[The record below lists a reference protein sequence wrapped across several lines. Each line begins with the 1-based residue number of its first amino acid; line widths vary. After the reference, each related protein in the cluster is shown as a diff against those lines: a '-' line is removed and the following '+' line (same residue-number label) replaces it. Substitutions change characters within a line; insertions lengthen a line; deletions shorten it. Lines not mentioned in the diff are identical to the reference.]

1 MVEYYVKGQTY
12 TPGTILKWKNG
23 TKVQIQQNGGHK
35 IVSTKKIISKHKNSI
50 VNDTQEG
57 GEFMITKIINHV
69 KGTKYAPGTFV
80 KLSNDMVALVQQ
92 NGGYKF
98 LYNARTRARK
108 SKRKQFRRLQDK
120 QNKKQTQTAII
131 SGGSQSENEIL
142 REERRMRRRR
152 RKAIRMGEKAL
163 LAAKGGAEAAE
174 AEAAEADSAASEA
187 ATSEAEAEAAAAE
200 AEAEASEAAASEAEA
215 AALSEKTT
223 KNGSATKSALLN
235 ASALGHEDS
244 HEEFEAILS
253 VMEEQ
258 LDETNS
264 DRAADQ
270 IVVEAAVAA
279 AAESTKQQSKILD
292 KLKGVNVNLD
302 VARADLNLSAEKTD
316 TVLNDINDTTTEIL
330 KKMGPLVEQVKENT
344 ISIKDLGD
352 MFGSRTSPG
361 APAEEA
367 AAPAQEAVAAP
378 TEAALPAAELS
389 AAELPLEEAGGEG
402 ASETDAAP
410 VSTVELEEDAGA
422 ETAET
427 GAETAETG
435 GEGAETAV
443 RDAAAEPGAPEP
455 ESTADTDAAAPVSQ
469 SASSAEPIA
478 PATGELATQPN
489 PGAAAASEE
498 GGNGTDGMGGGYL
511 SGGAIQSKKQI
522 YNLFR
527 TPHKIKDNG
536 ELEVIN
542 KHTHKMKHLKPML
555 FFKTS
560 KNTIQLGFIMVELLK
575 CEVNTDLSEYLL
587 IKPLTLNIDNV
598 DPPIKACNK
607 KCTVDNTKQLQKYI
621 RDVFNKKQF
630 KQIFDDPNKNL
641 LIMYILDHKTNIEL
655 QLVILNSQTNT
666 LTTFDE
672 YMECS
677 SHAKADSS
685 LLKDSIIS
693 KWFGK

>member
-120 QNKKQTQTAII
+120 QKKKHTQTAII
-131 SGGSQSENEIL
+131 SGG
-142 REERRMRRRR
+142 
-152 RKAIRMGEKAL
+152 
-163 LAAKGGAEAAE
+163 AKMAAEAAE
-174 AEAAEADSAASEA
+174 SEEAKAAATEATEATEEAEAAATAAEAAATAAEAAATAAEA
-187 ATSEAEAEAAAAE
+187 ATATAATEEAEAAAA
-200 AEAEASEAAASEAEA
+200 A
-215 AALSEKTT
+215 
-223 KNGSATKSALLN
+223 KST
-235 ASALGHEDS
+235 
-244 HEEFEAILS
+244 
-253 VMEEQ
+253 EQ
-258 LDETNS
+258 QTN
-264 DRAADQ
+264 
-270 IVVEAAVAA
+270 
-279 AAESTKQQSKILD
+279 ILD
-292 KLKGVNVNLD
+292 KLKEVNVNLNT
-302 VARADLNLSAEKTD
+302 AKADLTLSAEKTD
-316 TVLNDINDTTTEIL
+316 KVLNNINNTANKIL
-330 KKMGPLVEQVKENT
+330 TKMGPLVAQVEKNKT
-344 ISIKDLGD
+344 SISELGD
-352 MFGSRTSPG
+352 MSKSRTSPG
-361 APAEEA
+361 A
-367 AAPAQEAVAAP
+367 
-378 TEAALPAAELS
+378 
-389 AAELPLEEAGGEG
+389 ELPEGEAKVKEEAGGNATPKKAELPIGEEG
-402 ASETDAAP
+402 AQPEELLIEEKVEEEETEETEEEEEAGGDGAPPDKVVGDDSSSSSAAGNSASVGAKSHDSSSNGDADTRVDGDTSTDDSAADKSAP
-410 VSTVELEEDAGA
+410 GA
-422 ETAET
+422 EK
-427 GAETAETG
+427 
-435 GEGAETAV
+435 
-443 RDAAAEPGAPEP
+443 P
-455 ESTADTDAAAPVSQ
+455 ADVI
-469 SASSAEPIA
+469 E
-478 PATGELATQPN
+478 
-489 PGAAAASEE
+489 
-498 GGNGTDGMGGGYL
+498 GGYL

-560 KNTIQLGFIMVELLK
+560 KHTIQLGFIMVELLK

-641 LIMYILDHKTNIEL
+641 LIMYILDHKMNIEL